1 MLRGLLLNI
10 FFLNCLA
17 LAAQIKF
24 PLEVKSGHLIS
35 TWQVAGSS
43 NTRVFLELGFPTLV
57 IDKHFADQHLA
68 GQVTFKEPNQQ
79 NSIVLWAEQKQHQII
94 SLINDSIHVNG
105 KKIFLNAVVAD
116 LSLIPEWKEYDM
128 IFPIKELGQVIKINL
143 QNLSLEVGGDITLD
157 ASSCVWKMQP
167 DSDTK
172 GLFMYGKLEIFDSCG
187 MAEKLSRNFLLDL
200 GAANAFYLNSNHPEV
215 EQFLERSKRMK
226 LDESSY
232 KTSSSLKNIN
242 VLVPEIVHF
251 QNVEIFENHIV
262 SIKLYNSGRTE
273 NYFGIIGIR
282 FLENFETTIDF
293 SGNILIL
300 KPITSVAR
308 IIK

>member
-1 MLRGLLLNI
+1 M
-10 FFLNCLA
+10 
-17 LAAQIKF
+17 
-24 PLEVKSGHLIS
+24 
-35 TWQVAGSS
+35 
-43 NTRVFLELGFPTLV
+43 
-57 IDKHFADQHLA
+57 
-68 GQVTFKEPNQQ
+68 
-79 NSIVLWAEQKQHQII
+79 
-94 SLINDSIHVNG
+94 
-105 KKIFLNAVVAD
+105 
-116 LSLIPEWKEYDM
+116 
-128 IFPIKELGQVIKINL
+128 
-143 QNLSLEVGGDITLD
+143 
-157 ASSCVWKMQP
+157 
-167 DSDTK
+167 
-172 GLFMYGKLEIFDSCG
+172 EIFDSCG
-187 MAEKLSRNFLLDL
+187 IAEKLSGNLLLDL
-200 GAANAFYLNSNHPEV
+200 GAANAFYLYSNYPEM

-262 SIKLYNSGRTE
+262 SIKLFNSGRTE

-308 IIK
+308 KIK

>member
-35 TWQVAGSS
+35 TWQVAGLSY
-43 NTRVFLELGFPTLV
+43 TRAFLELGFPTLV

-68 GQVTFKEPNQQ
+68 DQVTFKEPNQQ

-105 KKIFLNAVVAD
+105 KKIFLNTVVED
-116 LSLIPEWKEYDM
+116 LSLIPEWKEYHM
-128 IFPIKELGQVIKINL
+128 IFQIKELGQVLKINL
-143 QNLSLEVGGDITLD
+143 QNLSFEVGGDITLD

-172 GLFMYGKLEIFDSCG
+172 GLFLYMESWRFSI
-187 MAEKLSRNFLLDL
+187 
-200 GAANAFYLNSNHPEV
+200 PV
-215 EQFLERSKRMK
+215 E
-226 LDESSY
+226 
-232 KTSSSLKNIN
+232 
-242 VLVPEIVHF
+242 
-251 QNVEIFENHIV
+251 
-262 SIKLYNSGRTE
+262 
-273 NYFGIIGIR
+273 
-282 FLENFETTIDF
+282 
-293 SGNILIL
+293 
-300 KPITSVAR
+300 
-308 IIK
+308 

>member
-1 MLRGLLLNI
+1 M
-10 FFLNCLA
+10 
-17 LAAQIKF
+17 
-24 PLEVKSGHLIS
+24 
-35 TWQVAGSS
+35 
-43 NTRVFLELGFPTLV
+43 ELGFPTLV

-68 GQVTFKEPNQQ
+68 DQVTFKEPNQQ

-105 KKIFLNAVVAD
+105 KKIFLNTVVED
-116 LSLIPEWKEYDM
+116 LSLIPEWKEYHM
-128 IFPIKELGQVIKINL
+128 IFQIKELGQVLKINL
-143 QNLSLEVGGDITLD
+143 QNLSFEVGGDITLD

-308 IIK
+308 KIK

>member
-1 MLRGLLLNI
+1 
-10 FFLNCLA
+10 
-17 LAAQIKF
+17 
-24 PLEVKSGHLIS
+24 
-35 TWQVAGSS
+35 
-43 NTRVFLELGFPTLV
+43 
-57 IDKHFADQHLA
+57 
-68 GQVTFKEPNQQ
+68 
-79 NSIVLWAEQKQHQII
+79 
-94 SLINDSIHVNG
+94 
-105 KKIFLNAVVAD
+105 
-116 LSLIPEWKEYDM
+116 
-128 IFPIKELGQVIKINL
+128 
-143 QNLSLEVGGDITLD
+143 
-157 ASSCVWKMQP
+157 
-167 DSDTK
+167 
-172 GLFMYGKLEIFDSCG
+172 LEIFDSCG
-187 MAEKLSRNFLLDL
+187 IAEKLSGNLLLDL
-200 GAANAFYLNSNHPEV
+200 GAANAFYLYSNYPEV

-262 SIKLYNSGRTE
+262 SINSGRTE

-308 IIK
+308 KIK